1 MIDIC
6 SQTDSIQMKD
16 LQVINQWL
24 FSWALGIMHHAAN
37 SNQAWRGQ
45 RKKEGLMPINTAGR
59 QWGTMIND
67 CVQTRVHVF
76 NTLLRTANEYGKKIN
91 RKDRRLLTLKTHW
104 VWICQKWSSY
114 LSVFGI
120 VTKNLLAS
128 PSIYAH
134 VSGANLLLVEGWR
147 HL

>member
-1 MIDIC
+1 
-6 SQTDSIQMKD
+6 
-16 LQVINQWL
+16 
-24 FSWALGIMHHAAN
+24 
-37 SNQAWRGQ
+37 
-45 RKKEGLMPINTAGR
+45 LMPINTAGR